1 MKDELTRRE
10 LRVAELIA
18 WGANRKE
25 VPDMLQQ
32 RYGGKLI
39 TINTVNNIVA
49 NIYAKLS
56 LNSETQLSAW
66 YFTNYLGVDSS
77 LSPLRDLKRTLYS
90 IVFLLILLPQIFD
103 IDQAVRPQR
112 TRVPERTERAEK
124 TGRSRRGREDE
135 ILFD

>member
-10 LRVAELIA
+10 LQIIELIA

-32 RYGGKLI
+32 KYGGKLI
-39 TINTVNNIVA
+39 TINTVNNIIA

-66 YFTNYLGVDSS
+66 YFCDQHGVDSS
-77 LSPLRDLKRTLYS
+77 KSPLRDLKRAIYS
-90 IVFLLILLPQIFD
+90 VVFLVILLPQITNM
-103 IDQAVRPQR
+103 DQAVRPQR
-112 TRVPERTERAEK
+112 TRVPERIER
-124 TGRSRRGREDE
+124 TRSGRNRRSEDE
-135 ILFD
+135 ILLD

>member
-10 LRVAELIA
+10 LQVAELIA

-32 RYGGKLI
+32 RYGGDLI

-66 YFTNYLGVDSS
+66 YFTNYLEVDSS

-135 ILFD
+135 MLFD

>member
-10 LRVAELIA
+10 LQVAELIA

-32 RYGGKLI
+32 RYGGELI

-66 YFTNYLGVDSS
+66 YFTNHLGVDSS